1 MFAAQ
6 WTSKGGP
13 SLTPL
18 SHDPAIAIVDCDCKV
33 PFMASDVT
41 PSPGGFGN
49 GMSPSCVCFFGIV
62 AMLSNLA
69 PPLLLARGRFT
80 QVRLQPRERV
90 QLDAALH
97 LTALSFKVVE
107 AMEVYFQS
115 CPNLHS

>member
-62 AMLSNLA
+62 AMVKPHFFS
-69 PPLLLARGRFT
+69 
-80 QVRLQPRERV
+80 
-90 QLDAALH
+90 LH
-97 LTALSFKVVE
+97 VDDLHRCVYSLGNAFSGVLRSTAQRHSFKV
-107 AMEVYFQS
+107 
-115 CPNLHS
+115 